1 MIAQWQID
9 QFHQQGFLVVEE
21 VLSSADIAALQSDFD
36 GWVEESRRHAT
47 AWGETLDGRPR
58 FDIERDH
65 APDHPSLRR
74 VASPTEISEA
84 YRHTALNS
92 RMATIAAQLIGGS
105 GTRFHHSKINSK
117 LPHTATEV
125 KWHQDFLFTPHSN
138 DDIITALLM
147 VSEVTPENG
156 PLNVVPGSHQGPLW
170 SHWQEGRFTGAVDDE
185 VVATHCQQ
193 PQACFGPAGSVCF
206 MHTRL
211 LHASSPNETA
221 LPRTLFI
228 SVYAAEDALPYGENP
243 LPSRHAGQLVAGE
256 ESGLVRSTN
265 NQLRLPQKPRGASFL
280 FSRPAPIAPACNS
293 PTLRRFYDTHFRTTP
308 VDPAACAAAALTSL
322 NALAFQQSGK
332 ITAGSDMTFFPYE
345 YMENNKPAGF
355 DIELLNGLAKSMGRE
370 AVNIDTRFPNLIP
383 GLQGGRFDITNS
395 SMYITAERLKVIDMV
410 PYLKSGRRSSP
421 AKGATTS
428 LRRRKTSAGIKSAR
442 WAPPRGW
449 RSYRSFPP
457 TTA

>member
-36 GWVEESRRHAT
+36 GWVEESRGHAT
-47 AWGETLDGRPR
+47 VWGETLDGRPR

-84 YRHTALNS
+84 YHHTALNS

-185 VVATHCQQ
+185 VVATH
-193 PQACFGPAGSVCF
+193 
-206 MHTRL
+206 
-211 LHASSPNETA
+211 
-221 LPRTLFI
+221 
-228 SVYAAEDALPYGENP
+228 
-243 LPSRHAGQLVAGE
+243 
-256 ESGLVRSTN
+256 
-265 NQLRLPQKPRGASFL
+265 
-280 FSRPAPIAPACNS
+280 
-293 PTLRRFYDTHFRTTP
+293 
-308 VDPAACAAAALTSL
+308 
-322 NALAFQQSGK
+322 
-332 ITAGSDMTFFPYE
+332 
-345 YMENNKPAGF
+345 
-355 DIELLNGLAKSMGRE
+355 
-370 AVNIDTRFPNLIP
+370 
-383 GLQGGRFDITNS
+383 
-395 SMYITAERLKVIDMV
+395 
-410 PYLKSGRRSSP
+410 
-421 AKGATTS
+421 
-428 LRRRKTSAGIKSAR
+428 
-442 WAPPRGW
+442 
-449 RSYRSFPP
+449 
-457 TTA
+457 

>member
-36 GWVEESRRHAT
+36 GWVEESRGHAT
-47 AWGETLDGRPR
+47 VWGETLDGRPR

-170 SHWQEGRFTGAVDDE
+170 SHWQEGRFTGRWMMRWWRRTASSRR
-185 VVATHCQQ
+185 
-193 PQACFGPAGSVCF
+193 PCFGPAGSVCF

-228 SVYAAEDALPYGENP
+228 SVYAAEGCA
-243 LPSRHAGQLVAGE
+243 
-256 ESGLVRSTN
+256 
-265 NQLRLPQKPRGASFL
+265 
-280 FSRPAPIAPACNS
+280 
-293 PTLRRFYDTHFRTTP
+293 TLRRK
-308 VDPAACAAAALTSL
+308 PAAEPPCRPT
-322 NALAFQQSGK
+322 
-332 ITAGSDMTFFPYE
+332 
-345 YMENNKPAGF
+345 
-355 DIELLNGLAKSMGRE
+355 GR
-370 AVNIDTRFPNLIP
+370 
-383 GLQGGRFDITNS
+383 
-395 SMYITAERLKVIDMV
+395 
-410 PYLKSGRRSSP
+410 GRRERS
-421 AKGATTS
+421 GAQHQ
-428 LRRRKTSAGIKSAR
+428 
-442 WAPPRGW
+442 
-449 RSYRSFPP
+449 
-457 TTA
+457 

>member
-1 MIAQWQID
+1 MIAQWQIE
-9 QFHQQGFLVVEE
+9 QFHQQGYLVVEG
-21 VLSSADIAALQSDFD
+21 VLSAADIATLQSDFD

-58 FDIERDH
+58 FDIECDH

-92 RMATIAAQLIGGS
+92 RMATIAGQLIGGN

-147 VSEVTPENG
+147 VSDVTAENG

-185 VVATHCQQ
+185 VVTAHCQQ

-228 SVYAAEDALPYGENP
+228 SVYAAEDALPFGENP

-265 NQLRLPQKPRGASFL
+265 NQLRLPQKPRGASF
-280 FSRPAPIAPACNS
+280 F
-293 PTLRRFYDTHFRTTP
+293 
-308 VDPAACAAAALTSL
+308 V
-322 NALAFQQSGK
+322 QQ
-332 ITAGSDMTFFPYE
+332 AGADR
-345 YMENNKPAGF
+345 A
-355 DIELLNGLAKSMGRE
+355 SM
-370 AVNIDTRFPNLIP
+370 
-383 GLQGGRFDITNS
+383 
-395 SMYITAERLKVIDMV
+395 
-410 PYLKSGRRSSP
+410 
-421 AKGATTS
+421 
-428 LRRRKTSAGIKSAR
+428 
-442 WAPPRGW
+442 
-449 RSYRSFPP
+449 
-457 TTA
+457 

>member
-21 VLSSADIAALQSDFD
+21 VLSSADIAALQSDCD

-92 RMATIAAQLIGGS
+92 RMAT
-105 GTRFHHSKINSK
+105 K

-170 SHWQEGRFTGAVDDE
+170 THWQEGRFTGAVDDE

-211 LHASSPNETA
+211 LHASRPTETA
-221 LPRTLFI
+221 LPRNLFI
-228 SVYAAEDALPYGENP
+228 SVYAAEDALPFGENP

-256 ESGLVRSTN
+256 ESGLVRSTD
-265 NQLRLPQKPRGASFL
+265 NQLRLPQKPRGASF
-280 FSRPAPIAPACNS
+280 F
-293 PTLRRFYDTHFRTTP
+293 
-308 VDPAACAAAALTSL
+308 V
-322 NALAFQQSGK
+322 QQ
-332 ITAGSDMTFFPYE
+332 AGTDR
-345 YMENNKPAGF
+345 A
-355 DIELLNGLAKSMGRE
+355 SM
-370 AVNIDTRFPNLIP
+370 
-383 GLQGGRFDITNS
+383 
-395 SMYITAERLKVIDMV
+395 
-410 PYLKSGRRSSP
+410 
-421 AKGATTS
+421 
-428 LRRRKTSAGIKSAR
+428 
-442 WAPPRGW
+442 
-449 RSYRSFPP
+449 
-457 TTA
+457 

>member
-36 GWVEESRRHAT
+36 GWVEESRGHAT
-47 AWGETLDGRPR
+47 VWGETLDGRPR

-84 YRHTALNS
+84 YHHTALNS

-211 LHASSPNETA
+211 LHASSPNGPPCRAPCSSASTPRRMRYPTA
-221 LPRTLFI
+221 KTRCR
-228 SVYAAEDALPYGENP
+228 AAMPANWSREKRAVWCAAPITSFVCRRSRAAL
-243 LPSRHAGQLVAGE
+243 R
-256 ESGLVRSTN
+256 
-265 NQLRLPQKPRGASFL
+265 FL
-280 FSRPAPIAPACNS
+280 FSRPAPIAPACNL

-308 VDPAACAAAALTSL
+308 ADPAALR
-322 NALAFQQSGK
+322 SGC
-332 ITAGSDMTFFPYE
+332 SD
-345 YMENNKPAGF
+345 
-355 DIELLNGLAKSMGRE
+355 IL
-370 AVNIDTRFPNLIP
+370 
-383 GLQGGRFDITNS
+383 
-395 SMYITAERLKVIDMV
+395 
-410 PYLKSGRRSSP
+410 
-421 AKGATTS
+421 
-428 LRRRKTSAGIKSAR
+428 
-442 WAPPRGW
+442 
-449 RSYRSFPP
+449 
-457 TTA
+457 